1 MGKVRID
8 VRSKDTKI
16 KTIIAFDRE
25 QIINKWSKAGRI
37 ELQYKVQ

>member
-8 VRSKDTKI
+8 VRSKATKM

>member
-8 VRSKDTKI
+8 VRSKDTKM

-25 QIINKWSKAGRI
+25 QIINKWLKAGRI